1 MGGSTLNQQQ
11 IDESARNLRAASD
24 RLSNRDAQLANDQRS
39 QQQAQTDAARKM
51 QQQRSER
58 IQASVKAQQ
67 AKNAAEA
74 TAIRQGDH
82 VVVDLER
89 ISQPE
94 QQTANLRA
102 EYVRLTQSGA
112 HYMAGRVVNVEN
124 APNGIY
130 YQMETEN
137 MTLRVPAQ
145 AVVRADVFADQN
157 PDFSDET

>member
-1 MGGSTLNQQQ
+1 MGGSNQVSQQQ
-11 IDESARNLRAASD
+11 IDQSARNLNQASEQL
-24 RLSNRDAQLANDQRS
+24 RNRQLANEQAAAQRK
-39 QQQAQTDAARKM
+39 QVDASEQM
-51 QQQRSER
+51 QQRRSER

-102 EYVRLTQSGA
+102 EYVRLHQAGA
-112 HYMAGRVVNVEN
+112 HYLSGRVANVEN
-124 APNGIY
+124 TPNGIFY
-130 YQMETEN
+130 TVETEN
-137 MTLRVPAQ
+137 MTQRVPAA
-145 AVVRADVFADQN
+145 AVVRADVFAEEN
-157 PDFSDET
+157 PDFNDET